1 MSKAIKDLVNGKST
15 VQNEILGDLG
25 KEFGST
31 PEKPEETPLE
41 ELAEQFQD
49 TFSGSLGKTST
60 SLIGRLMSSKM
71 PGGFSIT
78 NARKYLESRFGLGPG
93 RQDSVLLTALCNE
106 PASRLGSEG
115 DAKSFLDTMAQKYA
129 SHAGISLSSP
139 SAGGASS
146 GAGAGCFNC

>member
-1 MSKAIKDLVNGKST
+1 
-15 VQNEILGDLG
+15 
-25 KEFGST
+25 
-31 PEKPEETPLE
+31 EKPEETPLE

-78 NARKYLESRFGLGPG
+78 NARNYLESRFGLGPG

-115 DAKSFLDTMAQKYA
+115 
-129 SHAGISLSSP
+129 
-139 SAGGASS
+139 
-146 GAGAGCFNC
+146 